1 MEIENDPIAQKL
13 FNIAKIWISGNP
25 VNATSVMDFCIT
37 LIQAVQRLVA
47 EGEKGMY
54 KKSLVLTTIELS
66 IKEVPEDKLGESERK
81 LILNILRSTLPNFID
96 ISIKVAKGELDL
108 GKDLGKIIAGC
119 CFPQPQKK

>member
-108 GKDLGKIIAGC
+108 GKDPSPVPLW
-119 CFPQPQKK
+119 QP